1 LTKDMEMPKSV
12 HLSDWPSGSKPDTA
26 STKVLD
32 EMKWSREIIAEGL
45 AQRAEVKVK
54 VRQPLAAVKISG
66 LIDDHKAYEEIIAE
80 ELNVKK
86 VIWSSGKTRV
96 KVNTKLTDE
105 LKAEGLMRE
114 LVRHI
119 QNARKNAG
127 LNVEDRIKLKIET
140 NSKDVKEAVDK
151 FKDTIFTET
160 LTTEKLKGDG
170 QYSETVKVEGQEV
183 IIRLS
188 RAG

>member
-1 LTKDMEMPKSV
+1 
-12 HLSDWPSGSKPDTA
+12 
-26 STKVLD
+26 
-32 EMKWSREIIAEGL
+32 
-45 AQRAEVKVK
+45 
-54 VRQPLAAVKISG
+54 
-66 LIDDHKAYEEIIAE
+66 
-80 ELNVKK
+80 
-86 VIWSSGKTRV
+86 
-96 KVNTKLTDE
+96 
-105 LKAEGLMRE
+105 MRE